1 MSNPKRLGRDVQ
13 NTRSFSLGQRIADAL
28 DDNGDGEITT
38 SYLASCPLAITELA
52 TDQRAATGR
61 VRVAWAFIRLVCGVM
76 GVVLPGMAGPAS
88 DDSSTEPS
96 AMSCFQV
103 LTFGEHATQEQP
115 ECQTLFSGFD
125 NGRLRQ
131 RKAIAPVVRE
141 HNLWVSGFSTERLI
155 TVIRSL
161 QKDSIFEY
169 PYAARRAFPELFL
182 PEEPTSPAPALA
194 PTPVTVAAQPTM
206 ASDGRPQKDLLG
218 SLESLYKT
226 GIYSDLTIRS
236 AAKTYSV
243 HRAIVCPRSDFLAG
257 ACRSPFKESSDG
269 LIALSDDDPC
279 VIDMM
284 MQYFYLLDYRQSL
297 YTDGLLQSSEQKQAA
312 SVSCLLLHA
321 KVYSAAEK
329 YAVDGLKDL
338 AVAKFKAAAAQVWDP
353 SDFLYAASEAYTST
367 IDTDR
372 GLRDA
377 VLEAFAARKDLLN
390 NDEAK
395 TTVKRLGSLAYDLL
409 VYFHREGKLRLGGW
423 VLVGWG
429 ACAAVAF
436 NSSRH
441 DPDGF
446 ISVLAT
452 HAGDCFGMPAHAEMP
467 PKQSRWRSIARKQS
481 CPRISTLE
489 QSRLRRNALKR
500 MSACAEFCTSKA
512 AHAGVRLGR
521 LSA

>member
-1 MSNPKRLGRDVQ
+1 MPRKNNQ
-13 NTRSFSLGQRIADAL
+13 N
-28 DDNGDGEITT
+28 
-38 SYLASCPLAITELA
+38 ASVHA
-52 TDQRAATGR
+52 
-61 VRVAWAFIRLVCGVM
+61 
-76 GVVLPGMAGPAS
+76 
-88 DDSSTEPS
+88 EPS
-96 AMSCFQV
+96 RSERIRVYRDSGCR
-103 LTFGEHATQEQP
+103 TP
-115 ECQTLFSGFD
+115 FSGFD

-169 PYAARRAFPELFL
+169 PHAARRAFPELFL

-257 ACRSPFKESSDG
+257 ACRSPFQESSDG

-297 YTDGLLQSSEQKQAA
+297 YTDGLLQSSELEQKQAA

-338 AVAKFKAAAAQVWDP
+338 AVAKFKAAAAQFWDP

-395 TTVKRLGSLAYDLL
+395 TTVKRQGSLAYDLL
-409 VYFHREGKLRLGGW
+409 VYFHREGKLRYEYN
-423 VLVGWG
+423 
-429 ACAAVAF
+429 F
-436 NSSRH
+436 N
-441 DPDGF
+441 
-446 ISVLAT
+446 
-452 HAGDCFGMPAHAEMP
+452 
-467 PKQSRWRSIARKQS
+467 
-481 CPRISTLE
+481 
-489 QSRLRRNALKR
+489 
-500 MSACAEFCTSKA
+500 
-512 AHAGVRLGR
+512 
-521 LSA
+521 